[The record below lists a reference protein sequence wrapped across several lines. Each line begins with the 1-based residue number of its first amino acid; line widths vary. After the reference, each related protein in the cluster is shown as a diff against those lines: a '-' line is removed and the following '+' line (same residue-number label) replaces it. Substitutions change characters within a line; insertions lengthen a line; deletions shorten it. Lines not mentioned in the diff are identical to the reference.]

1 MIDIQILESTLN
13 TQEVIQAVSGVQCGA
28 LITFTGTVRDNT
40 TGRKVLRLEY
50 ECYQAMALGQMT
62 ALAENALGQYNIQ
75 HISIHHRMGILIPGD
90 IAVIIAVGSAHRA
103 DAFAACQYLIDTLKQ
118 TVPIWK
124 KEVFTDGEVWVSAHS

>member
-13 TQEVIQAVSGVQCGA
+13 TQEAIQAVSGVQCGA
-28 LITFTGTVRDNT
+28 LITFTGNVRDNT
-40 TGRKVLRLEY
+40 AGRKVLRLEY
-50 ECYQAMALGQMT
+50 ECYQAMALGQMK
-62 ALAENALGQYNIQ
+62 ALAENTLGQYNIQ

-90 IAVIIAVGSAHRA
+90 IAVIISVGSAHRA

-124 KEVFTDGEVWVSAHS
+124 KEVFADGEVWVSAHS